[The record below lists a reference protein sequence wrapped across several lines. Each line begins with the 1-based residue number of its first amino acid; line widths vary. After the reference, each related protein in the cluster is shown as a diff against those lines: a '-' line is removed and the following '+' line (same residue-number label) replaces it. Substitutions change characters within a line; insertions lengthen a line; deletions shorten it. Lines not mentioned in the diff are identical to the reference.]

1 MVKEFEERHMRVLI
15 RYSGTENLLRILLE
29 GKDEK
34 SLEEAMKR
42 AVKFLKS
49 ALNE

>member
-1 MVKEFEERHMRVLI
+1 VLI

-29 GKDEK
+29 GRDEK
-34 SLEEAMKR
+34 LLESYMEEISSLLMK
-42 AVKFLKS
+42 